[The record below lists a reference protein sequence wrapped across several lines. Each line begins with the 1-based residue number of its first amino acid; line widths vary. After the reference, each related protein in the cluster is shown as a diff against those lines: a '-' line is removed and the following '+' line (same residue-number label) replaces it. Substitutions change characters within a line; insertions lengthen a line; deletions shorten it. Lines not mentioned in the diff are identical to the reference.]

1 MDLIWWKLT
10 AFLLNMEKFVFETYE
25 TDDVYDVMN
34 EEVRTTQPYKYLT
47 NFF

>member
-25 TDDVYDVMN
+25 TDDVYDAMN
-34 EEVRTTQPYKYLT
+34 EEVRTTQPNKYLT
-47 NFF
+47 HFF